1 LAVKQKN
8 VIYFNKLIKTFPTCA
23 SRGFTMA
30 RRTSQNNK
38 KHFEETLHESMN
50 ESFSILLDESSK
62 NSFFSYLKK
71 NHGFHEKNI
80 DQNLGIFSS
89 ELHKFFGVNADK
101 VERLIVALLYSKLGS
116 DYNEIDDY
124 EFTDYITH
132 ARSLGAKH
140 VAAPSTQRRLRER
153 DLRVIKALG
162 EDARKT
168 ITQVADETGLSRPTV
183 TNMINKM
190 MEEEVLH
197 LKAGVSLQEL
207 GFPTAFIAMEC
218 RQIDQRIKLQRN
230 LAICP
235 RVLMILEPSEKVN
248 MLLLVYGEDQP
259 TLKSTIESF
268 RHFSGANLV
277 EIYHSGPPL
286 IPTSFNLPIFTEKV
300 DVSPCDRKCFE
311 CVNYVNEVCF
321 GCPAVKEY
329 KGPL

>member
-1 LAVKQKN
+1 M
-8 VIYFNKLIKTFPTCA
+8 T
-23 SRGFTMA
+23 

-38 KHFEETLHESMN
+38 KQFEETLHESMN
-50 ESFSILLDESSK
+50 ESFSILLDQSSM
-62 NSFFSYLKK
+62 NSFFSYLEKS
-71 NHGFHEKNI
+71 HGFDEKNVG
-80 DQNLGIFSS
+80 QNLGVFSS
-89 ELHKFFGVNADK
+89 ELHKFFGVNAEK
-101 VERLIVALLYSKLGS
+101 VEKLIVALLYSKLGS
-116 DYNEIDDY
+116 EYKERDDY
-124 EFTDYITH
+124 EFTDYITY
-132 ARSLGAKH
+132 ARSLGVKH
-140 VAAPSTQRRLRER
+140 AGVPDTRRLLKQR

-168 ITQVADETGLSRPTV
+168 ITQIAEETGLSRPTV
-183 TNMINKM
+183 TNMINRM
-190 MEEEVLH
+190 VEEGVLH

-207 GFPTAFIAMEC
+207 GFPTAFLALEC
-218 RQIDQRIKLQRN
+218 RQIDQRMELQRN
-230 LAICP
+230 LASCP

-248 MLLLVYGEDQP
+248 MLLLVYGEDQV

-277 EIYHSGPPL
+277 EIYHSGPPMV
-286 IPTSFNLPIFTEKV
+286 PQSFNIPIFTEKD